1 MARVRRSRVG
11 RGWEDIGEGT
21 HDVQAGKEE
30 EGGAA
35 SPDHT
40 FELVDPARPRSYLHL
55 NFVLR
60 NSLHACDFIPRDR
73 AAFIPELTPLGPRSS
88 PLIDRSKIG
97 EGK

>member
-21 HDVQAGKEE
+21 HDVQARKEE
-30 EGGAA
+30 AGGGKKEA

-60 NSLHACDFIPRDR
+60 NSLHACDFIPH
-73 AAFIPELTPLGPRSS
+73 ATTLLYS
-88 PLIDRSKIG
+88 
-97 EGK
+97 

>member
-21 HDVQAGKEE
+21 HDVQAAKEE

-73 AAFIPELTPLGPRSS
+73 AAFIPRIDPARPPLVP
-88 PLIDRSKIG
+88 IN
-97 EGK
+97 